1 MKKYI
6 KLKLLDSALVTDN
19 VVKVF
24 DDVILFET
32 FNKVIFI
39 TYNLKIKR
47 IKFHGFLMKRT
58 GFKLIFSAAGKKASP
73 NLRKIQKH
81 PPGIGLVYFQHKNK
95 ICLVQ

>member
-19 VVKVF
+19 VIKVF

-47 IKFHGFLMKRT
+47 IKFHGF
-58 GFKLIFSAAGKKASP
+58 
-73 NLRKIQKH
+73 
-81 PPGIGLVYFQHKNK
+81 
-95 ICLVQ
+95 